1 MGSITIAVTVVVVK
15 ILILILIVLKE
26 KTVSLARQNA
36 LNKRRNSLCV
46 VIWLLS
52 RRHSPFSG
60 KWQPLNP
67 TQSLQFA
74 RAERAFLALAA
85 KFQAPCDFATC
96 SLETLGFFALPP
108 RPFNCG
114 FVFPL
119 LFSSDLA
126 TWRLDFLSLFVFSF
140 GFFFLGPTC
149 IALDKMRILCGQN
162 FSSFRDEFGCVVGG
176 SVTGGKIACWK
187 YVGKVPLDTY

>member
-1 MGSITIAVTVVVVK
+1 MIFIVIIVAVNLILIMNKTFFRLMGSITIAVTVVVVK

-52 RRHSPFSG
+52 RRHSLFSG

-74 RAERAFLALAA
+74 RAGRAFLALAA

-140 GFFFLGPTC
+140 GFFF
-149 IALDKMRILCGQN
+149 
-162 FSSFRDEFGCVVGG
+162 
-176 SVTGGKIACWK
+176 
-187 YVGKVPLDTY
+187 